1 MHIFFSVLA
10 MLGGLAM
17 FLYGMRIMSN
27 NLKESSSGTLK
38 VVMEKVTNNPIK
50 AFLLGLIVTGI
61 IQSSTACIV
70 ITSGLVAAGIIRFEN
85 SIGVIV
91 GANVGTTVTG
101 QIIRLLDVQSDEDSL
116 LNLFTPNTLSAIAMI
131 VGIVIIMGFSFKNAN
146 NIGTIVIGFGLLFY
160 GLLAMKDA
168 VSSFQDSLGGLFTS
182 LGDKPILGYLS
193 GAGVAF
199 ILQSSSATVGI
210 LQAFSS
216 AGQELTFKAVYII
229 LCGIYLGDCVT
240 TAIVCSIGAKPDA
253 KRVGLVNI
261 LFNLSETILVVIA
274 VNVVRMFGAL
284 DTLWDLPLTAG
295 GIANTNTVFNLSCA
309 ILLLPLVGVYSKI
322 AKKVIKDENTE
333 VNAYQ
338 TDIEALNPTFF
349 STPALAFRSCYDVLT
364 NMLHIAK
371 DNVNASQ
378 NLLKEYDVKSLDNI
392 KAEEKRL
399 DYITDQLSSYL
410 VKLSQ
415 HIRGNYHIS
424 ILDQYYKLTN
434 EFERLGDYAV
444 NIAEAAETMQE
455 KNVAFSETAQQELD
469 VIRQLLD
476 EILAYTQLAFEK
488 RDVEAARKIEP
499 LEEVMDD
506 LTNALHDNHLARL
519 RDEKC
524 NIVAGTGFLD
534 ILSNI
539 ERISDTCSNVG
550 VATVA
555 RVDPKV
561 ANQAHKY
568 ISALH
573 QGKNRQFNE
582 IYHSVHDIYFDRLP
596 SEEPCENPDQQ
607 TLFVDEL
614 STDIP

>member
-309 ILLLPLVGVYSKI
+309 ILLLPLVGCILQDS
-322 AKKVIKDENTE
+322 E
-333 VNAYQ
+333 
-338 TDIEALNPTFF
+338 
-349 STPALAFRSCYDVLT
+349 
-364 NMLHIAK
+364 
-371 DNVNASQ
+371 
-378 NLLKEYDVKSLDNI
+378 KSN
-392 KAEEKRL
+392 
-399 DYITDQLSSYL
+399 
-410 VKLSQ
+410 
-415 HIRGNYHIS
+415 
-424 ILDQYYKLTN
+424 
-434 EFERLGDYAV
+434 
-444 NIAEAAETMQE
+444 
-455 KNVAFSETAQQELD
+455 
-469 VIRQLLD
+469 
-476 EILAYTQLAFEK
+476 
-488 RDVEAARKIEP
+488 
-499 LEEVMDD
+499 
-506 LTNALHDNHLARL
+506 
-519 RDEKC
+519 
-524 NIVAGTGFLD
+524 
-534 ILSNI
+534 
-539 ERISDTCSNVG
+539 
-550 VATVA
+550 
-555 RVDPKV
+555 
-561 ANQAHKY
+561 
-568 ISALH
+568 
-573 QGKNRQFNE
+573 
-582 IYHSVHDIYFDRLP
+582 
-596 SEEPCENPDQQ
+596 
-607 TLFVDEL
+607 
-614 STDIP
+614 